1 MAPIFALC
9 GCSNKNTKKNTAAQ
23 KTEII
28 FAVPT
33 DKTGTYANIAKQFSA
48 ESPTTNVNV
57 MGVGNDSCDFYRIAS
72 AAFMG
77 GEIEFDMCLTEDIWL
92 NDFAENGYVREI
104 GSLTDVDGFKY
115 IDGVSER
122 MAVGG
127 KTYLLPIESDVG
139 ILYTLKANG
148 ASAADKVFEQRL
160 AISDGDDE
168 KEIDKII
175 ELIHYWGST
184 EAGLEAYKN
193 NVLSGTGQ
201 LADFK
206 DGKIDVAMLFT
217 TDDKTFT
224 LENGDARNRISAGL
238 VLNPENRLCSVARIY
253 GVTVNKN
260 TDKINNVKEFLKFLC
275 KSDTQKAI
283 LKGRGTAPVRE
294 DVADDSVVQDYSSVN
309 RQLYVSKNNPVYRR
323 YSRYYMRDMED
334 ALEKIEKYI
343 GDENAKGEACA
354 AVEKL
359 F

>member
-9 GCSNKNTKKNTAAQ
+9 GCANKDTKKNTAAQ

-33 DKTGTYANIAKQFSA
+33 DKTGTYANIAKQFSG

-57 MGVGNDSCDFYRIAS
+57 MSVGNDSCDFYRIAS

-77 GEIEFDMCLTEDIWL
+77 GEIEFDMCLAEDIWL
-92 NDFAENGYVREI
+92 NDFAENGYIREI
-104 GSLTDVDGFKY
+104 GSLTDAYEFKY

-127 KTYLLPIESDVG
+127 KMYLLPIESDVG

-148 ASAADKVFEQRL
+148 ASAADEFFEQRL
-160 AISDGDDE
+160 AISNGDDE

-175 ELIHYWGST
+175 ELIHYWGSID
-184 EAGLEAYKN
+184 AGLEAYKN

-206 DGKIDVAMLFT
+206 DGKTDVAMLFT

-224 LENGDARNRISAGL
+224 LENGDARNRISTGL
-238 VLNPENRLCSVARIY
+238 VLNPDNKLCSVARIY

-260 TDKINNVKEFLKFLC
+260 TDKINSVKEFLRFLC
-275 KSDTQKAI
+275 KADTQKAI
-283 LKGRGTAPVRE
+283 LKGRGTVPVRE
-294 DVADDSVVQDYSSVN
+294 DVASDSVVQDYSSVN
-309 RQLYVSKNNPVYRR
+309 RQLRAEENNPVYRR
-323 YSRYYMRDMED
+323 YSRYYMRDMEN
-334 ALEKIEKYI
+334 ALEKINRYI

-354 AVEKL
+354 AIEKL